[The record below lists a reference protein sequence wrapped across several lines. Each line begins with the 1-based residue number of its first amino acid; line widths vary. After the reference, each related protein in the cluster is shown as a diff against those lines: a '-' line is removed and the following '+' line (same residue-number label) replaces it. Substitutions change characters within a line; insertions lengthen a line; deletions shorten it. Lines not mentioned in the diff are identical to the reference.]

1 MFWYKVDLNQIIKNG
16 NIVLAG
22 EQIVSSLTA
31 VIIRFVNYINE
42 LTEMFNES
50 KKNDKEIVKSFN
62 KLYFN

>member
-1 MFWYKVDLNQIIKNG
+1 MKARWRLMFWYKVDLNQIIKNG

-22 EQIVSSLTA
+22 EQIVSSLKA

-50 KKNDKEIVKSFN
+50 KKLIK
-62 KLYFN
+62 KL